1 MLMEKLE
8 EFVNT
13 DELDFDEYNFR
24 SEPFGKNIIKV
35 FNGSQALT
43 GFGAAIGRLKDF
55 GKLSSFNV
63 LNSLFGEIVAGGD
76 EQNEWFIELL
86 IGLEKVRADSKKIGN
101 GQRMFFQ
108 YFFRELFNSES
119 DSYLNLYN
127 AATNSYQKYRSQ
139 V

>member
-8 EFVNT
+8 KSVDTE
-13 DELDFDEYNFR
+13 ELEFDEYNFR
-24 SEPFGKNIIKV
+24 SEPFGKNILKV
-35 FNGSQALT
+35 FNCSQAFT

-55 GKLSSFNV
+55 GKLASFHV
-63 LNSLFGEIVAGGD
+63 LNSLFSEIVAGGE
-76 EQNEWFIELL
+76 EQNEWFVELL
-86 IGLEKVRADSKKIGN
+86 IGLEKVRAESKKIGN

-119 DSYLNLYN
+119 DSYLNLYH
-127 AATNSYQKYRSQ
+127 AATNSFQKYRSQ